1 MNLFWDAY
9 HSRGGEGVVV
19 WVEKLKEDP
28 KKYKNQV
35 THPLRSASISIFSL

>member
-1 MNLFWDAY
+1 MLTIV
-9 HSRGGEGVVV
+9 GGGGGVGG
-19 WVEKLKEDP
+19 VEKPKEDP

>member
-1 MNLFWDAY
+1 MLTLV
-9 HSRGGEGVVV
+9 GGG
-19 WVEKLKEDP
+19 VEKLKEDP